1 MTDNEIIEVLEV
13 CSNIVTSGCRECRLY
28 SMHNANC
35 VVQAMRNA
43 LDIIKRYK
51 SEIEKK
57 DTEIDILI
65 RKNEALKDEVSELRA
80 DKEALINGQ
89 ITLQEKLPGV
99 IKNEAYKE
107 FLDKLIA
114 KAEIVAGGDY
124 GFTYEIRED
133 DIENLLTE
141 MIRKARQED
150 DN

>member
-1 MTDNEIIEVLEV
+1 MTDNEIIEVLEI
-13 CSNIVTSGCRECRLY
+13 CSNIVTSSCRKCPLH
-28 SMHNANC
+28 SMYNANC

-43 LDIIKRYK
+43 LDLIKRYK

-89 ITLQEKLPGV
+89 ITLQANLPKVIVEKL
-99 IKNEAYKE
+99 K
-107 FLDKLIA
+107 A

-133 DIENLLTE
+133 DIDSLLTE
-141 MIRKARQED
+141 LIERKED
-150 DN
+150 E